1 MSTAT
6 VTSPAPRPAGR
17 HITSTAIAAM
27 PFGAVGLMQSAVAF
41 GPVATAVGAG
51 TVGLIGTR
59 AVLRT
64 KPARSAGTG
73 RALGAGAGRGT
84 GRRSLLGGTPGSRA
98 PGRGRAGRLGSVLAG
113 GRGRP
118 ASRHAA
124 VGAGRGTGGKRPV
137 PAGAGVRPG
146 RPTASRSATVASRSG
161 GRGTGRPGSGGT
173 GKHGGTP
180 RPSTTSGKSGTGG
193 RGKAPSRLGRAARAT
208 GRAAGRLLGRVA
220 GRPGSRRHN
229 GASGGKGSGPK
240 GRGGGGGTTT
250 RRRGLIRRG
259 LARLFRGS
267 ANPAKAAHK
276 NSKRNAR
283 AKRRKLYRRL
293 WRMFKRRMAGRPLRA
308 NDRWWQRW
316 LLGRLL
322 DRVGRGVAFG
332 YRRGRN
338 TSLFLAALASVTAA
352 AWMQSAQRAGIRL
365 LAVRTATVRALA
377 VPFDGLGSALRRLL
391 VAVGVGL
398 RPWAYLPITQFTPPP
413 ALVEPAAAPRST
425 MADLSNTNIPTNLRP
440 LIEAIREGGPLG
452 GGEAPHALT
461 VYQWH
466 RDLQELMEAVAERVS
481 ADSSIAAETLPV
493 SGDAHEITSSFGP
506 ATMGMAADIQEGTEA
521 WVAANGSRI
530 ERLLDDEA
538 NKHLW
543 DHSTRPDA

>member
-6 VTSPAPRPAGR
+6 RASAPRPASR
-17 HITSTAIAAM
+17 HAVSTAIAAM
-27 PFGAVGLMQSAVAF
+27 PFGAVGLLQSAVAF

-64 KPARSAGTG
+64 KPVLGRGTAGRHPGT
-73 RALGAGAGRGT
+73 GAGAGT
-84 GRRSLLGGTPGSRA
+84 SRRRLLGGSPGSRV
-98 PGRGRAGRLGSVLAG
+98 PGRGRAGRLGAALAG
-113 GRGRP
+113 GRRKP

-124 VGAGRGTGGKRPV
+124 GAGRGTTGKRPA
-137 PAGAGVRPG
+137 PAGAGTKTG
-146 RPTASRSATVASRSG
+146 RPASSRSTGTTPRSG
-161 GRGTGRPGSGGT
+161 TSRPAPSKPRGQGAGSGTSRPKSSTGKGGTGR
-173 GKHGGTP
+173 GKG
-180 RPSTTSGKSGTGG
+180 
-193 RGKAPSRLGRAARAT
+193 PSRLGRAARAT

-220 GRPGSRRHN
+220 GRPGSRRRD
-229 GASGGKGSGPK
+229 GSAPRGKGK
-240 GRGGGGGTTT
+240 GRGKGGGKTTGTTS
-250 RRRGLIRRG
+250 RRGGLLRRG
-259 LARLFRGS
+259 LARLFRLS

-283 AKRRKLYRRL
+283 KKRRKLYRRL
-293 WRMFKRRMAGRPLRA
+293 WRMFKRRMAGRPLRQ

-338 TSLFLAALASVTAA
+338 TSLFLAALASVCSA

-365 LAVRTATVRALA
+365 LAVRTASIRALA
-377 VPFDGLGSALRRLL
+377 APFDGLRPELRRLL

-398 RPWAYLPITQFTPPP
+398 RPWAYLPTTQFTPPA

-425 MADLSNTNIPTNLRP
+425 MADLSNTNITTNLRP

-466 RDLQELMEAVAERVS
+466 RDLQELMEAVADRVS

-521 WVAANGSRI
+521 WILANGTRL
-530 ERLLDDEA
+530 ERLLDDET